1 MHCAPGFGE
10 DDFNVWVQKNIIDPG
25 SPPCPMDENG
35 LFDSQIPEYTG
46 VYFKDAD
53 KDIKRELKSKG
64 RLLYEGT
71 YDHSYP
77 FWWRSDTPLMY
88 KAVNSWF
95 IKVTSLKDDLVR
107 NNLKSYWVPE
117 MIQKNRFHNWLVD
130 AKDWWFSRNRIW
142 GNPIPLWISED
153 GEEIVW
159 VGSIQ
164 ELKELSGRT
173 DITDLHRDFIDDIV
187 IPSKMGKGN
196 LKRIEEV
203 FDCWF
208 ESGSM
213 PFAQHHYPFSISEE
227 EFKTKFPGDFIAE
240 GLDQTRGWFY
250 TLNVI
255 STAMKNSEPYKNL
268 IVNGLIL
275 AEDGSKM
282 SKSKKNYPDPMKMVD
297 EFSAD
302 AVKLYMLNSPVVRAE
317 PLKFATEGVKGVVRN
332 VFLPWYNS
340 YRFLIQN
347 IYRLEEQT
355 GINFNYSPSLR
366 YKSTNILDKWIIG
379 ANQNLIKMFR
389 TEMDS
394 YRLYTIIRYLLSFL
408 DDLTKWY
415 IRLNRSRMKGQDG
428 VEEMKMS
435 LNVLFDVLFSTTV
448 MMSCF
453 TPFISEYLY
462 LNLRNGLDLTD
473 KNFKESIHF
482 LNIPEFEQDLLNDEI
497 ITSVNHMKKLV
508 ELVRQARDNKN
519 IPIKR
524 PVRKVTIINSDQNV
538 SNAVNL
544 LHDYIKSE
552 VNSIEIE
559 VTNEE
564 EKFVTYDIEFNHKSL
579 GQRLQ
584 NQYTNQLRTSIS
596 SLTKSQL
603 SDLIK
608 NEKID
613 VDGITILK
621 EDLYLHK
628 KFKEDISNQAD
639 KIWITDDQYAVLIDC
654 SVDQQME
661 EMHLLREFITKVQK
675 FRKELNLS
683 IDDNIE
689 ILYSAETKMLADVL
703 LKHKETVET
712 SIMKG
717 ISIANSDI
725 SSSHNHK
732 QIEFELGEE
741 KGAIYI
747 VEKSK
752 IAQ

>member
-1 MHCAPGFGE
+1 MHWAPGFGE
-10 DDFNVWVQKNIIDPG
+10 DDFNIWVQKKIIDQG
-25 SPPCPMDENG
+25 APPWPMDDNG
-35 LFDSQIPEYTG
+35 KFDSQIPDYTG

-64 RLLYEGT
+64 RLIFEGT

-77 FWWRSDTPLMY
+77 FCWRSDTPLMY
-88 KAVNSWF
+88 RAVNSWF
-95 IKVTSLKDDLVR
+95 IKVTDIKEDLVK
-107 NNLKSYWVPE
+107 NNLKAYWVPE
-117 MIQKNRFHNWLVD
+117 IIQKSRFHNWLVD

-153 GEEIVW
+153 GEEVVW
-159 VGSIQ
+159 VGSIK
-164 ELKELSGRT
+164 ELQELSGRK
-173 DITDLHRDFIDDIV
+173 DINDLHRDFIDDIV
-187 IPSKMGKGN
+187 IPSKRGKGN

-203 FDCWF
+203 FDWWF

-255 STAMKNSEPYKNL
+255 STAIKNSEPYKNL

-282 SKSKKNYPDPMKMVD
+282 SKSKQNYPDPMKMVD

-302 AVKLYMLNSPVVRAE
+302 AVKLYMLNSPVVRAD
-317 PLKFATEGVKGVVRN
+317 PLKFSTEGVKGVVRN

-347 IYRLEEQT
+347 IYRLEEQN
-355 GINFNYSPSLR
+355 GNNFNYDPSLR

-389 TEMDS
+389 TEMDG

-415 IRLNRSRMKGQDG
+415 IRLNRSRMKGQEG

-435 LNVLFDVLFSTTV
+435 LNILFDVLFSTTL
-448 MMSCF
+448 MMSWF

-462 LNLRNGLDLTD
+462 LNLKNGFDKAD
-473 KNFKESIHF
+473 KNYKESIHF
-482 LNIPEFEQDLLNDEI
+482 LNIPEFEERLLNNEI
-497 ITSVNHMKKLV
+497 VTSVNHMKKLV

-524 PVRKVTIINSDQNV
+524 PVRKVTIINSNQSVFD
-538 SNAVNL
+538 AVNT

-552 VNSIEIE
+552 VNTIEIE

-564 EKFVTYDIEFNHKSL
+564 DKYVTYDIEFNHKSL

-584 NQYTNQLRTSIS
+584 NQYTNQLRNDIS
-596 SLTKSQL
+596 ALTKEQ
-603 SDLIK
+603 IK
-608 NEKID
+608 DFIVNEKID

-628 KFKEDISNQAD
+628 KFKENISNQGD
-639 KIWITDDQYAVLIDC
+639 KICIADDEYAVLIDIT
-654 SVDQQME
+654 VDQQME
-661 EMHLLREFITKVQK
+661 EMHMLREFITKIQK
-675 FRKELNLS
+675 FRKELNLN
-683 IDDNIE
+683 IDDNVQIC
-689 ILYSAETKMLADVL
+689 YSSESKILADVL
-703 LKHKETVET
+703 EKHKNTVE
-712 SIMKG
+712 SAIMKS
-717 ISIANSDI
+717 ISVIDKDI
-725 SSSHNHK
+725 SSLSSHK
-732 QIEFELGEE
+732 KTEFELGEE
-741 KGAIYI
+741 RGVIFI
-747 VEKSK
+747 IENPN
-752 IAQ
+752 